1 MELSNIAKITHLF
14 LKLFFAV
21 GCITTPFVYKIIE
34 LLELPDQMYR
44 TILYTLL
51 SIGCLMIVY
60 QVIKIFK
67 SIVLGNPFV
76 TENEIALKKI
86 AVLCEVIALILII
99 KLVVEFTIINILL
112 IFIVVTFGI
121 AGLCAY
127 VLSQL
132 FKQSVFLKEENDM
145 TI

>member
-1 MELSNIAKITHLF
+1 MELSKIAKITHLF
-14 LKLFFAV
+14 LKLFFAM
-21 GCITTPFVYKIIE
+21 GCITIPFIYTIIKI
-34 LLELPDQMYR
+34 LELPDPIYR
-44 TILYTLL
+44 TILYTSLA
-51 SIGCLMIVY
+51 IGCLMVVY
-60 QVIKIFK
+60 QVIKVFK

-86 AVLCEVIALILII
+86 AVLCEVIAIILFI
-99 KLVVEFTIINILL
+99 KFVVEMTFLNVIL
-112 IFIVVTFGI
+112 IFIIVTFGI

>member
-1 MELSNIAKITHLF
+1 MELSKIAKITHLF
-14 LKLFFAV
+14 LKLFFAI
-21 GCITTPFVYKIIE
+21 GCVAIPFIYKVV
-34 LLELPDQMYR
+34 LMLELPDPIYR

-51 SIGCLMIVY
+51 AIGCLMIVY
-60 QVIKIFK
+60 QVIKVFK
-67 SIVLGNPFV
+67 SIVVGNPFV

-86 AVLCEVIALILII
+86 AVLCEVIAIILII
-99 KLVVEFTIINILL
+99 KLILEITLVNILL
-112 IFIVVTFGI
+112 IFILVTFGI

-145 TI
+145 MI